1 MAESTIPTRQIRDGA
16 ITNAKIAA
24 GAAIDSSK
32 LADGGNFIKK
42 DGSVAFTGNQ
52 SAGGNKFTNLGTP
65 TAASN
70 DAARIVDVENAV
82 ASLSSIYKFRNARVA
97 STANITL
104 SNPGTAVFDGVTLSN
119 GDKILIK
126 DQSTSNQNG
135 IYIFNGSG
143 VAMTRDLN
151 TDTWNDF
158 PGMACWVSEGA
169 QASANGIAKFF
180 CPVDDGGT
188 LGTTAITF
196 TLDASAGLTASNFV
210 DKETPSGT
218 INGSNTGF
226 TLANTPTAG
235 TEHLY
240 LNGLLQESGSGND
253 YEISGASI
261 TMTTAPVS
269 GDKLRA
275 SYRK

>member
-1 MAESTIPTRQIRDGA
+1 MSESTISNKQIRDGA
-16 ITNAKIAA
+16 VTAAKIAA
-24 GAAIDSSK
+24 GAGIETSK
-32 LADGGNFIKK
+32 LADGAEFIKR
-42 DGSVAFTGNQ
+42 GGTVAFTGNQ
-52 SAGGNKFTNLGTP
+52 SLGNNKITNLGTP
-65 TAASN
+65 AAASN

-82 ASLSSIYKFRNARVA
+82 AGLSSIYKFRNARVA
-97 STANITL
+97 STANINL
-104 SNPGTAVFDGVTLSN
+104 SNPGTASFDGVTLNN
-119 GDKILIK
+119 GEKILVK
-126 DQSTSNQNG
+126 DQTTTNQNG

-143 VAMTRDLN
+143 VAMTRDPN
-151 TDTWNDF
+151 TDTWADF
-158 PGMACWVSEGA
+158 PGMACWVSEGT

-196 TLDASAGLTASNFV
+196 TLDTSSGLTSSNFV

-240 LNGLLQESGSGND
+240 LNGILQRSGSGND
-253 YEISGASI
+253 YTISGNAI
-261 TMTTAPVS
+261 TFTTAPVS
-269 GDKLRA
+269 GDILLC